1 MFCQVSS
8 HSVLFQLS
16 LIIIKERISSNNILL
31 FSSRITKN
39 RCYKPIINSRNQI
52 ESRPGFQIQNIYRPN
67 FRRGL
72 YTIGL
77 ILRFFDFKLPQVYG
91 EGLGPEEAGL
101 SSHICNDI
109 FEHLLFFA
117 SITSHNDIRRDGLI
131 ALGQFCIK
139 NFEYLTNGKLRE
151 LFCDIL
157 QAEDNTDVTFKIT
170 VLRNITLYLTDA
182 DQTMSVRDKDWQSQS
197 LVENLC
203 DMGDVMSGM
212 ASRIIQLYLK
222 DILNSLLNTNVN
234 VRLNSMKVIQ
244 LVLRQGLVHPIQI
257 VPYLICLS
265 TDTLQENAHRA
276 DHHLQE
282 IDKQYP
288 GFINMKSQAGIQLS
302 YELQSILQ
310 QYGKDHVVVIR
321 GYMVKE
327 KGEQPTALN
336 SFLYSLLRTTKPQRR
351 ALVQA
356 IIKQFDEHR
365 TTLRQ
370 MLYLA
375 DNLAYFPYTVQDEP
389 LYIIHQID
397 LLITVAGT
405 SLLQTFKDSLKP
417 ITEQEERDP
426 NERMFTINQLNT
438 CEFFLSSSY

>member
-1 MFCQVSS
+1 MF
-8 HSVLFQLS
+8 H
-16 LIIIKERISSNNILL
+16 
-31 FSSRITKN
+31 
-39 RCYKPIINSRNQI
+39 RCYKPIIHSRTQI
-52 ESRPGFQIQNIYRPN
+52 DTRPDIPIQAIYRPN

-77 ILRFFDFKLPQVYG
+77 IFRFFDFKLPQVYG

-101 SSHICNDI
+101 SSTICNDI
-109 FEHLLFFA
+109 FEHLLYFA
-117 SITSHNDIRRDGLI
+117 SIQTHNDIRREGLI

-157 QAEDNTDVTFKIT
+157 QAEDNADITFKIT

-212 ASRIIQLYLK
+212 SSRIIQLYLK
-222 DILNSLLNTNVN
+222 DILNSLLHPNVS
-234 VRLNSMKVIQ
+234 VRLNSVKVIQ

-265 TDTLQENAHRA
+265 TDSVQENAHRA

-288 GFINMKSQAGIQLS
+288 GFVHWKSQAGIQLS
-302 YELQSILQ
+302 YELQTILQ
-310 QYGKDHVVVIR
+310 QQGKDKADAVVR
-321 GYMVKE
+321 GFMIKE

-336 SFLYSLLRTTKPQRR
+336 SFLYTLLRTTKPQRR

-356 IIKQFDEHR
+356 IIKQFDDR
-365 TTLRQ
+365 ATLRQ

-389 LYIIHQID
+389 LYIINHID
-397 LLITVAGT
+397 SLITVTGT
-405 SLLQTFKDSLKP
+405 SLLQTFRESLKP
-417 ITEQEERDP
+417 LPGHEDETRDP
-426 NERMFTINQLNT
+426 NERK
-438 CEFFLSSSY
+438 

>member
-1 MFCQVSS
+1 M
-8 HSVLFQLS
+8 
-16 LIIIKERISSNNILL
+16 
-31 FSSRITKN
+31 
-39 RCYKPIINSRNQI
+39 
-52 ESRPGFQIQNIYRPN
+52 
-67 FRRGL
+67 
-72 YTIGL
+72 
-77 ILRFFDFKLPQVYG
+77 YG
-91 EGLGPEEAGL
+91 DGLGPEEAGL
-101 SSHICNDI
+101 SASICNDI

-117 SITSHNDIRRDGLI
+117 SISSHNDIRRDGLI

-139 NFEYLTNGKLRE
+139 NFDYLTNSKLRE
-151 LFCDIL
+151 MFCDIL
-157 QAEDNTDVTFKIT
+157 LSDDTDVTFKIT

-182 DQTMSVRDKDWQSQS
+182 DQTMSVRDKDWQTQS

-212 ASRIIQLYLK
+212 ASRVIQLYLK
-222 DILNSLLNTNVN
+222 DILNSLLNANVN

-265 TDTLQENAHRA
+265 TDTVQENAHRA

-302 YELQSILQ
+302 YELQNVLQ
-310 QYGKDHVVVIR
+310 QHDKIESNIIIR

-336 SFLYSLLRTTKPQRR
+336 SFLYTLLRTTKPQRR

-356 IIKQFDEHR
+356 VIKQFDEHR

-417 ITEQEERDP
+417 ILRLEARDP
-426 NERMFTINQLNT
+426 NERK
-438 CEFFLSSSY
+438 